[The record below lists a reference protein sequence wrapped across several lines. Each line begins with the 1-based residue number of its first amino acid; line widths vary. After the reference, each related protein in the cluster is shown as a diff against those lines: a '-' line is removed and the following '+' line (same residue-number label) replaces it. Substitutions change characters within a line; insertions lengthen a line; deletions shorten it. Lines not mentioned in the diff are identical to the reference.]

1 MCGWCIVILRITKH
15 VSQTFVM
22 PESPR
27 WLVSKNRDEE
37 AREVLKLIYP
47 DGFDV
52 GVIVQR
58 IREGIEKEAM
68 AENAVGW

>member
-1 MCGWCIVILRITKH
+1 
-15 VSQTFVM
+15 M

-37 AREVLKLIYP
+37 AREVLRLVYP

-52 GVIVQR
+52 GAIVQG
-58 IREGIEKEAM
+58 IREGITKEAM

>member
-1 MCGWCIVILRITKH
+1 
-15 VSQTFVM
+15 M

-37 AREVLKLIYP
+37 AREVLRLVYP

-52 GVIVQR
+52 GAIAQG
-58 IREGIEKEAM
+58 IREGITKEAM